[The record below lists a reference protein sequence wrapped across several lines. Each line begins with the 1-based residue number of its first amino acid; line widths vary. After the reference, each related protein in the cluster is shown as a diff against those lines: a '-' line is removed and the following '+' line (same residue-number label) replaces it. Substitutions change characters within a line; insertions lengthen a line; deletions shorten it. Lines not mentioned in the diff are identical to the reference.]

1 MLYHIEGEDR
11 DRFEDRQGEE
21 LGDKMSPGGRPI
33 YRISNVSYKLFNISA
48 SVIQNRND
56 KLDVY
61 LY

>member
-1 MLYHIEGEDR
+1 M
-11 DRFEDRQGEE
+11 
-21 LGDKMSPGGRPI
+21 DKMSPGGRPI
-33 YRISNVSYKLFNISA
+33 YRISNVLYKLFNISA